1 MTLKELAATNTLSM
15 RPKGVP
21 EVVQKEAYN
30 RIQALRERLNAP
42 SHFSME
48 VFEALDEAVNKLRL
62 DTVGDAG
69 NRKILNELV

>member
-1 MTLKELAATNTLSM
+1 
-15 RPKGVP
+15 
-21 EVVQKEAYN
+21 
-30 RIQALRERLNAP
+30 
-42 SHFSME
+42 ME

>member
-1 MTLKELAATNTLSM
+1 
-15 RPKGVP
+15 VP

-30 RIQALRERLNAP
+30 RIQALRERLNAL
-42 SHFSME
+42 SHFSMG

-62 DTVGDAG
+62 DPVGDAG